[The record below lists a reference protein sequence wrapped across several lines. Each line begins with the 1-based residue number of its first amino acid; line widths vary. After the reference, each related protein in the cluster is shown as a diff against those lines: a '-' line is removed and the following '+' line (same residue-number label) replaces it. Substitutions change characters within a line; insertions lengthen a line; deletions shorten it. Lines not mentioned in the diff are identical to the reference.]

1 MITSSE
7 CKQYLCQCI
16 TANRG
21 TTREIEGG
29 GKGRGRVGEGKAEGE
44 RERESRKTAQDKEL
58 SIITGLERNQSR
70 EWRTREGG
78 RD

>member
-1 MITSSE
+1 MGKVRLKE
-7 CKQYLCQCI
+7 
-16 TANRG
+16 
-21 TTREIEGG
+21 RE
-29 GKGRGRVGEGKAEGE
+29 RE